1 MNEKLLLIK
10 SFLIGGAA
18 LLATSC
24 TNEEII
30 GGNPDS
36 ESGNPGLTISIKTPA
51 ADGVVFTKAA
61 TETTTED
68 EAAEWAVKTL
78 NVYLFE
84 KSGSQGGDTDYKLFK
99 QTNLDLSSSE
109 DVTDNSNGTYSYNEP
124 ITADMI
130 GKTMKVVLV
139 ANDAPELESGKE
151 ADGYSGISL
160 QNFKLKLA
168 KKATVIEGSSADVLV
183 GGTGDVATGFPMS
196 YIAEE
201 DITMTPMGESVSA
214 TLTRTVARLD
224 IFNYTPNLTVTG
236 VSLVKAVNKS
246 YLLPQ
251 AVFADPADASYV
263 TINATEE
270 WQGKF
275 GSGVGFVE
283 PDKPEEQE
291 EPWTPT
297 ETDYKNVNTLKH
309 VLYMYEQAN
318 ADGDDSKVATVKIEY
333 TLKMGD
339 GSTPKGTLEVKLSGI
354 SGNKINRNTLYTIKL
369 GNGKEVKDEIKASVV
384 VEDWVTEGNDVD
396 VPVNPSED
404 DKVEP

>member
-1 MNEKLLLIK
+1 MKEKLLLMK

-30 GGNPDS
+30 GGNP
-36 ESGNPGLTISIKTPA
+36 ETETGNPGLSISIQTPA
-51 ADGVVFTKAA
+51 ADGVVFTKVG
-61 TETTTED
+61 TIED

-78 NVYLFE
+78 NVYLFN
-84 KSGSQGGDTDYKLFK
+84 KSGATEKDSDYKLYK
-99 QTNLDLSSSE
+99 HTPLNLSE
-109 DVTDNSNGTYSYNEP
+109 MDKDGVTDNSDGTYSYNEP

-139 ANDAPELESGKE
+139 ANDAPAGVIPNTDGTSGTGLDE
-151 ADGYSGISL
+151 
-160 QNFKLKLA
+160 FKTKLA
-168 KKATVIEGSSADVLV
+168 NASVSEGSSADVLV
-183 GGTGDVATGFPMS
+183 GGTGDGATGFPMS
-196 YIAEE
+196 YVGES

-251 AVFADPADASYV
+251 AAFTDPTTGVSYV
-263 TINATEE
+263 TINATQE

-275 GSGVGFVE
+275 GSNGGAFVKPTK
-283 PDKPEEQE
+283 PDDQL

-297 ETDYKNVNTLKH
+297 EDDYKKVNTLKH

-318 ADGDDSKVATVKIEY
+318 AGENIAKIHIDYKLSMGGGAEKTASLDIPFTSSTEKIE
-333 TLKMGD
+333 
-339 GSTPKGTLEVKLSGI
+339 
-354 SGNKINRNTLYTIKL
+354 RNTLYTVKL
-369 GNGKEVKDEIKASVV
+369 GDGTIAQDKINATIT
-384 VEDWVTEGNDVD
+384 VEDWVTEDVD
-396 VPVNPSED
+396 VPLDPSEGSD
-404 DKVEP
+404 TVE

>member
-1 MNEKLLLIK
+1 MNEKLLLMK

-30 GGNPDS
+30 GGNP
-36 ESGNPGLTISIKTPA
+36 ETETGNPGLTISIQTPA
-51 ADGVVFTKAA
+51 ADGVVFTKA
-61 TETTTED
+61 EPLHED
-68 EAAEWAVKTL
+68 AEWAVKTL

-139 ANDAPELESGKE
+139 ANDAPKDVTANTDGTSGTGL
-151 ADGYSGISL
+151 DD
-160 QNFKLKLA
+160 FKAKLA
-168 KKATVIEGSSADVLV
+168 TATVNDNSSADVLV
-183 GGTGDVATGFPMS
+183 GNGTSGFPMS
-196 YIAEE
+196 YIGEE

-224 IFNYTPNLTVTG
+224 IFNYTPNLTITG
-236 VSLVKAVNKS
+236 VSLLKAVNKS

-251 AVFADPADASYV
+251 AAFTDPATGASYV
-263 TINATEE
+263 TINATQE
-270 WQGKF
+270 WQTAFKSGK
-275 GSGVGFVE
+275 GFVQ
-283 PDKPEEQE
+283 PTKQDDQL

-297 ETDYKNVNTLKH
+297 EADYKNVNTLKH

-384 VEDWVTEGNDVD
+384 VEDWVTGGNEVD
-396 VPVNPSED
+396 VPVDPSDE
-404 DKVEP
+404 DKV

>member
-1 MNEKLLLIK
+1 M
-10 SFLIGGAA
+10 
-18 LLATSC
+18 LATSC

-30 GGNPDS
+30 GGNP
-36 ESGNPGLTISIKTPA
+36 ETETGNPGLTISIQTPA
-51 ADGVVFTKAA
+51 ADGVVFTKVG
-61 TETTTED
+61 TIED

-84 KSGSQGGDTDYKLFK
+84 KSGSQGDDTDYKLFK

-139 ANDAPELESGKE
+139 ANDAPEVVTPKT
-151 ADGYSGISL
+151 DGSVTGL
-160 QNFKLKLA
+160 DEFKTKLA
-168 KKATVIEGSSADVLV
+168 TATVNDNSSADVLV
-183 GGTGDVATGFPMS
+183 GGTGDDAKGFPMS
-196 YIAEE
+196 YVGES
-201 DITMTPMGESVSA
+201 DITMTPMGASVSA

-251 AVFADPADASYV
+251 AAFADPTTDASYV

-270 WQGKF
+270 WQTKF
-275 GSGVGFVE
+275 GSNGGAFVKPTK
-283 PDKPEEQE
+283 PDDQL

-297 ETDYKNVNTLKH
+297 EDDYKKVNTLKH

-318 ADGDDSKVATVKIEY
+318 AGENIAKIHIDYKLNMGGGAEKTASFDIPFTSSTEKIE
-333 TLKMGD
+333 
-339 GSTPKGTLEVKLSGI
+339 
-354 SGNKINRNTLYTIKL
+354 RNTLYTVKL
-369 GNGKEVKDEIKASVV
+369 GDGTIAQDKINATIT
-384 VEDWVTEGNDVD
+384 VEDWVTEDVD
-396 VPVNPSED
+396 VPLDPSEGSD
-404 DKVEP
+404 TVE

>member
-30 GGNPDS
+30 GGNP
-36 ESGNPGLTISIKTPA
+36 ETETGNPGLTISIQTPA
-51 ADGVVFTKAA
+51 ADGVVFTKA
-61 TETTTED
+61 EPLHED
-68 EAAEWAVKTL
+68 AEWAVKTL

-84 KSGSQGGDTDYKLFK
+84 KSGSQGDDTDYKLFK

-139 ANDAPELESGKE
+139 ANDEPAGVTPNTDGTSGTGLN
-151 ADGYSGISL
+151 D
-160 QNFKLKLA
+160 FKAKLA
-168 KKATVIEGSSADVLV
+168 NADVSEGSSADVLV

-201 DITMTPMGESVSA
+201 DITMTPMGASVSA

-224 IFNYTPNLTVTG
+224 IFNYTPNLTITG
-236 VSLVKAVNKS
+236 VSLLKAVNKS

-251 AVFADPADASYV
+251 AAFADPDDASYV
-263 TINATEE
+263 TINATQE
-270 WQGKF
+270 WQTAFKSGK
-275 GSGVGFVE
+275 GFVQ
-283 PDKPEEQE
+283 PTKQDDNQQ

-297 ETDYKNVNTLKH
+297 EDDYKKVNTLKH

-318 ADGDDSKVATVKIEY
+318 AASDDSKVATVKIEY

-339 GSTPKGTLEVKLSGI
+339 GSTPKGTLEVALSGI
-354 SGNKINRNTLYTIKL
+354 EGKKINRNTLYTIKL

-384 VEDWVTEGNDVD
+384 VEDWVTDGNDVD

-404 DKVEP
+404 DKKVVKP

>member
-1 MNEKLLLIK
+1 MKEKLLLMK

-36 ESGNPGLTISIKTPA
+36 ESGNPGLTISIQTPA

-78 NVYLFE
+78 NVYLFVKGQDNSYTLYSHTPLNLLE
-84 KSGSQGGDTDYKLFK
+84 TDK
-99 QTNLDLSSSE
+99 DG
-109 DVTDNSNGTYSYNEP
+109 VTDNSNGTYSYNEP

-139 ANDAPELESGKE
+139 ANDAPEGVSANTDGMSGTGL
-151 ADGYSGISL
+151 DV
-160 QNFKLKLA
+160 FKTKLA
-168 KKATVIEGSSADVLV
+168 NASVSEGSSADVLV
-183 GGTGDVATGFPMS
+183 GNGTLGFPMS
-196 YIAEE
+196 YVGES

-214 TLTRTVARLD
+214 KLTRTVARLD
-224 IFNYTPNLTVTG
+224 IFNYTPNLTITG
-236 VSLVKAVNKS
+236 VSLLKAVNKS

-263 TINATEE
+263 TINATQE
-270 WQGKF
+270 WQTVFKSGK
-275 GSGVGFVE
+275 GFVQ
-283 PDKPEEQE
+283 PTKQADNQQ

-297 ETDYKNVNTLKH
+297 EDDYKKVNTLKH
-309 VLYMYEQAN
+309 VLYM
-318 ADGDDSKVATVKIEY
+318 
-333 TLKMGD
+333 
-339 GSTPKGTLEVKLSGI
+339 
-354 SGNKINRNTLYTIKL
+354 
-369 GNGKEVKDEIKASVV
+369 
-384 VEDWVTEGNDVD
+384 
-396 VPVNPSED
+396 
-404 DKVEP
+404 